1 MIEGVWSF
9 QYKASTFISFIEMDI
24 YATENCPYL
33 SVGPPFS
40 IHISPG
46 YIFFFFFFYQKSTW
60 HASSCVYPLQLIDS
74 HVSEVMW
81 GIIER
86 DLFASLI
93 KQLFTGAYSYN
104 KINW

>member
-9 QYKASTFISFIEMDI
+9 QYKASTFISFIETDI

-46 YIFFFFFFYQKSTW
+46 YIFFFFFLLPEIHMARFQLCLST
-60 HASSCVYPLQLIDS
+60 P
-74 HVSEVMW
+74 
-81 GIIER
+81 G
-86 DLFASLI
+86 
-93 KQLFTGAYSYN
+93 N
-104 KINW
+104 